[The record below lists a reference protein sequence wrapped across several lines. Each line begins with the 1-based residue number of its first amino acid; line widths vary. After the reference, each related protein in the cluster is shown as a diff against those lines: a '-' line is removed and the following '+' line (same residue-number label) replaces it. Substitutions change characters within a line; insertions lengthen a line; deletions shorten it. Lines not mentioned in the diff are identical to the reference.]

1 MTENNRGGKM
11 TPMQKLYLERISDL
25 SQAIFMIVKN
35 ANTTETE
42 SVKTLLQLIDESV
55 ENITKEEAK

>member
-1 MTENNRGGKM
+1 MTR
-11 TPMQKLYLERISDL
+11 TQKLYLERISDL

-42 SVKTLLQLIDESV
+42 SVKTLSQLINETIED
-55 ENITKEEAK
+55 ITKEEKND